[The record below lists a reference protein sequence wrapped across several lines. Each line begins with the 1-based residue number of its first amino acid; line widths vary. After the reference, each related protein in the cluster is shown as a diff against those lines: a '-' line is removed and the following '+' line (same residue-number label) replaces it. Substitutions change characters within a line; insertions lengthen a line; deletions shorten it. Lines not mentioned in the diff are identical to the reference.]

1 MSFPLPGWYFSL
13 TMTLFGLLFGSFAN
27 VVIWRVPR
35 GESIARPGSH
45 CPACDTPIAWYD
57 NVPIVSWL
65 VLRGRCRHCHE
76 PIAVRY
82 LLVEAV
88 SGLLFGL
95 AVLRFGA
102 TAQASVAAACFWL
115 LLVLAAIDL
124 DHMRLPN
131 VLVALLAGIAALGAI
146 ASQMFD
152 IALIPLTYAGASH
165 PLALALIGAALGI
178 GLSGGVAALYG
189 AVRRRRGLGMGD
201 IKLLGA
207 LGLLLGPYV
216 LLALFAGSILGLVA
230 GLVAARGSRPS
241 ETRIPFGPW
250 LALGG
255 ILVTLVG
262 PAVWSWYAHAVG
274 IA

>member
-1 MSFPLPGWYFSL
+1 MSFSIPGWYFSL
-13 TMTLFGLLFGSFAN
+13 TMVLFGLLFGSFAN

-35 GESIARPGSH
+35 GESIVRPGSH
-45 CPACDTPIAWYD
+45 CPRCDAPIAWYD

-102 TAQASVAAACFWL
+102 TAQAAVAAACFWL

-152 IALIPLTYAGASH
+152 IALVPLTYAGASH

-189 AVRRRRGLGMGD
+189 AVRRKRGLGMGD